1 MRLTVCG
8 KEEEYPGGTTLEK
21 IANDHQN
28 LYPYRI
34 ILAIVNGQLKE
45 LFQEPADGDV
55 LEFETLAG
63 KSGNMTYQRSLL
75 FLLLKASCDVI
86 GENIYSRISVDFSI
100 NKGLY
105 INFHG
110 LEPDQALSDS
120 IEKRMRELIALDL
133 PFEKKTVRTP
143 EAIEHFRAL
152 GMEDK
157 VELFQCRIASFTNI
171 YRLGEYEDYYYAYMV
186 PSTGYLTTFALFP
199 LEGGLILQTPLRR
212 SPDTMIPY
220 RFEQSIFNTLKRGVE
235 WSEKLK
241 LRTVGNLNSWII
253 RGETADL
260 ILLQE
265 AYMEHEIGGIAE
277 EIEKKGRRLILI
289 AGPSSSGKTTF
300 SHRLSLQLKAKGL
313 NTHAIACD
321 DYFRDRETYPVLP
334 DGTKDFESIECVD
347 VERLNRDL
355 QSLLAGERTAIPSY
369 DFVSGK
375 HIDHARDLQID
386 ENDVIVLE
394 GIHCLND
401 ALTFSIPTEDKYR
414 IFISALMQIGI
425 DRHNRIS
432 TTDARLIRRIVRD
445 SRTRGFHPQDTIA
458 QWDSVRR
465 GEEEYIFPYQ
475 MNADT
480 IFNSSLIYEL
490 PVLKTY
496 VEPLLFGIG
505 PEDKEYP
512 EAKRLLKFLSYFVAI
527 PAENI
532 PQNSLLREFIG
543 GGCFDI

>member
-1 MRLTVCG
+1 MRLTVLG
-8 KEEEYPGGTTLEK
+8 KEEEYPDGTTLEK
-21 IANDHQN
+21 IAFDHQE

-45 LFQEPADGDV
+45 LFQKPVDGDV

-110 LEPDQALSDS
+110 LVPDQALSDA
-120 IEKRMRELIALDL
+120 IEKRMRELVAQDL
-133 PFEKKTVRTP
+133 PFDKRTVRTQ
-143 EAIEHFRAL
+143 EAIDHFHAL

-199 LEGGLILQTPLRR
+199 LEDGLILQTPLRR
-212 SPDTMIPY
+212 SPDELIPY
-220 RFEQSIFNTLKRGVE
+220 RYEKPIFDTLKRGVD

-253 RGETADL
+253 RGETASL

-265 AYMEHEIGGIAE
+265 AYMEHEIGEIAE
-277 EIEKKGRRLILI
+277 EIELKGRRLVLI

-313 NTHAIACD
+313 NTHAIPCD
-321 DYFRDRETYPVLP
+321 DYFRDRDSYPLLP
-334 DGTKDFESIECVD
+334 DGTQDFESIECVD
-347 VERLNRDL
+347 IERLNHDL
-355 QSLLAGERTAIPSY
+355 KDLLAGKKVAIPSY
-369 DFVSGK
+369 DFINGK
-375 HIDHARDLQID
+375 HIDHARDLQIGK
-386 ENDVIVLE
+386 NDVIVLE

-401 ALTFSIPTEDKYR
+401 ALTYSIPTEDKYR

-425 DRHNRIS
+425 DYHNRIS
-432 TTDARLIRRIVRD
+432 TTDARLLRRIVRD
-445 SRTRGFHPQDTIA
+445 SRTRGYHPQDTIA
-458 QWDSVRR
+458 KWDSVRR

-505 PEDKEYP
+505 PEEKEYP